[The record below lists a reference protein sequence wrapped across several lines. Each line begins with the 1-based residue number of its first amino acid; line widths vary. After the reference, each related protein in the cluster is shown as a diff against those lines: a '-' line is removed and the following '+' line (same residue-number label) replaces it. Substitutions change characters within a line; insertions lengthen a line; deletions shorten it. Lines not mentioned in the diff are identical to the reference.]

1 MQLASWKVLRREAKF
16 NMKKQINVVG
26 AVLLENGRILA
37 TKRNDDRILGT
48 LWEFPGG
55 KIEVGETPQQALIRE
70 MSEEFDDQIV
80 VGDKVT
86 NSSFEYDFGVINL
99 TAYYAKFLTH
109 NFDLI
114 AHSKVEWVTQEQLSE
129 LQWAGADK
137 GIVETLKLAD
147 LSKVNFDGT
156 N

>member
-1 MQLASWKVLRREAKF
+1 MR
-16 NMKKQINVVG
+16 KQINVVG
-26 AVLLENGRILA
+26 AVLLEDGKILA

-55 KIEVGETPQQALIRE
+55 KIEAGETPQQALIRE
-70 MSEEFDDQIV
+70 MREEFDDDIV
-80 VGDKVT
+80 VSDKVKT
-86 NSSFEYDFGVINL
+86 SSYEYDFGVVNL

-114 AHSKVEWVTQEQLSE
+114 AHSKVEWLTQAQLAT
-129 LQWAGADK
+129 LQWAGADN
-137 GIVETLKLAD
+137 GIVEALKTAD
-147 LSKVNFDGT
+147 LAKVNFNGA